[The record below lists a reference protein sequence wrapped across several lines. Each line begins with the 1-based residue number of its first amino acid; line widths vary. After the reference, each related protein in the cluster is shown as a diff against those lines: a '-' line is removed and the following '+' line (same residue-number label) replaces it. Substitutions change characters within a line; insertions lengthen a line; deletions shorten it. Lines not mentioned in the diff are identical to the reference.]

1 MKFSCEMIQDLL
13 PLYLDGVCSEKSKE
27 AVEEHLKECSDC
39 KAMYTVMRETENMN
53 VCADDAEWEHQK
65 AASFRAV
72 KKKIFRK
79 QLLVAAI
86 SVVVLGLIA
95 LGTIGILKNMV
106 EVVEYE
112 DNVSVAM
119 VDGNLVGRL
128 QGSQETHVKI
138 KRVTNTVN
146 GQEENYLF
154 FYVSDTKWDALI
166 TSSKMFSE
174 YTLCYADKG
183 ANQIDAVY
191 YYTGD
196 YTGIESM
203 STEELQTIIDTS
215 TILWQK

>member
-27 AVEEHLKECSDC
+27 AVEEHLKECSNC
-39 KAMYTVMRETENMN
+39 KATYTAMRENENMN
-53 VCADDAEWEHQK
+53 VCADDAKWEHQK

-79 QLLVAAI
+79 QLLVAAVA
-86 SVVVLGLIA
+86 VVVLGLIA
-95 LGTIGILKNMV
+95 LGSIGILKSMV
-106 EVVEYE
+106 ETVEYE

-128 QGSQETHVKI
+128 QGSQESHVKI
-138 KRVTNTVN
+138 KRVTNIAN
-146 GQEENYLF
+146 GQEKNYLF
-154 FYVSDTKWDALI
+154 FCVSDTKWDALI

-174 YTLCYADKG
+174 FTLCYADKG
-183 ANQIDAVY
+183 ADQINAVY

-196 YTGIESM
+196 YTNIESM
-203 STEELQTIIDTS
+203 SSEELQTIIDS
-215 TILWQK
+215 SAELWQK